1 MTAFVDQAGDLS
13 GPFIR
18 RPVAT
23 ILIMVATLLLGLVAY
38 AQLPIAA
45 LPAVERATIEVY
57 APLPGA
63 SPTTVAS
70 ALAQPLEHQLGLIPG
85 IVEMSSYSG
94 TGGVDIVIQFDL
106 SKSLDDA
113 AQAVQAAINAAGP
126 DLPKDQAWPP
136 SYWKSNPSGFSA
148 IALAL
153 TSDIVPPTQLYEYAD
168 SVLSPKISQLPGV
181 ARVLISGAERKAVR
195 VQVVPGRIAAMNL
208 SLETIRTGIVAASQ
222 NLPKG
227 AIDVD
232 GQNLVIDANDQILTA
247 DDYREIVVAWRD
259 GAPVRLGDVATV
271 TDSVINS
278 KLDGWYGTGRAV
290 VLYVY
295 KQPDANVV
303 ETVDAVKA
311 TLPEIERW
319 LPPSV
324 KVHSVY
330 DRTLLIRASIADVQ
344 LTIGIAVLLV
354 ILVVALF
361 LKHLWAT
368 LIPGLTIP
376 VALAAT
382 LGVMRLNGYSLD
394 NLTLMALT
402 IAVGFVVDDAVIVI
416 ENVMRRIDNG
426 EPPMQA
432 ALNGS
437 RQMGFTIVSITAALA
452 AALIPVLFMPD
463 IVGRYFREFG
473 ITLLAAIAAS
483 ALVSLTLTPML
494 CSRLLK
500 REDVLTERARG
511 RIAGALS
518 RGYAASLD
526 WALGHR
532 SIVLVVAGAVT
543 AASIGIYAIL
553 PKGFMPTQDTGVMFV
568 RTVADSNVSFA
579 AMEELQRKVGR
590 NILDDPAVS
599 GLTSYIGEGNGSA
612 LSNGQLMVALKPPE
626 VRQASIQQ
634 VIERLRGKLGS
645 LDGIRA
651 YFTPLQDLN
660 FGAQSST
667 SRYQYTLWGVDAEE
681 VLRAAVTMR
690 NKIREL
696 PVATDVI
703 ANWETGGLDAGLAV
717 DRTRAAAF
725 GVTPLSIDNTLDDA
739 FGQRQIK
746 TLYLP
751 TNYSRVIL
759 EVDPAAQTDPSVF
772 GRLYVPGSGATQVP
786 LAAMTRPWRSHAVMW
801 VHHSAQFPSATVS
814 FDVKPG
820 HTIAEAISA
829 VRAAEA
835 GAHLPDEVRAEFR
848 GEAAEAA
855 KTGGTQLILFVAA
868 IVAVY
873 IVLGMLY
880 ESYAHPLTILS
891 TLPSTVFG
899 ALLALWV
906 TSTQF
911 TLVTSIACI
920 LLVGMVMKNAI
931 MMVDFALEAERRD
944 GLSPVEAIR
953 RAALARVRPITM
965 TMLVTV
971 LGAVPIAVGTGPG
984 YELRQPLGIAI
995 VGGLL
1000 VAQLF
1005 TLYTTPV
1012 VYLATDRLAKLAAW
1026 KRGHRG
1032 GAVALDGPSTT

>member
-1 MTAFVDQAGDLS
+1 MTDTANLSAPFV
-13 GPFIR
+13 R

-23 ILIMVATLLLGLVAY
+23 ILIMVAILLLGLVAY
-38 AQLPIAA
+38 MQLPIAA
-45 LPAVERATIEVY
+45 LPAVERPTIEVY

-63 SPTTVAS
+63 SPSTVAS

-85 IVEMSSYSG
+85 IIEMSSYSG
-94 TGGVDIVIQFDL
+94 TGGADIVIQFDL

-136 SYWKSNPSGFSA
+136 TYWKSNPSGFSA

-153 TSDIVPPTQLYEYAD
+153 TSDIVPPAQLYEYAD

-181 ARVLISGAERKAVR
+181 ARVSISGAERKAVR
-195 VQVVPGRIAAMNL
+195 VQVSPGRIASMNL
-208 SLETIRTGIVAASQ
+208 SLEALRTAIVAASQ

-227 AIDVD
+227 AIDVE
-232 GQNLVIDANDQILTA
+232 GQSLVIDANDQILTA
-247 DDYREIVVAWRD
+247 DDYREVTVAWRD

-271 TDSVINS
+271 TDSVINA
-278 KLDGWYGTGRAV
+278 KLDGWYDGGRAV

-311 TLPEIERW
+311 MLPEVERW

-324 KVHSVY
+324 KLHAVY
-330 DRTLLIRASIADVQ
+330 DRTLLIRASILDVQ
-344 LTIGIAVLLV
+344 LTIGIAILLV

-382 LGVMRLNGYSLD
+382 LAVMRLNGYSLD

-416 ENVMRRIDNG
+416 ENVMRRIDGG
-426 EPPMQA
+426 EAPMQA
-432 ALNGS
+432 ALNGT

-452 AALIPVLFMPD
+452 AALIPILFMPD

-473 ITLLAAIAAS
+473 ITLVAAIVAS
-483 ALVSLTLTPML
+483 AFVSLTLTPML

-511 RIAGALS
+511 RIEALLG
-518 RGYAASLD
+518 RFYAASLD
-526 WALGHR
+526 WTLGHR
-532 SIVLVVAGAVT
+532 VLVLVVTLGVT
-543 AASIGIYAIL
+543 AASVGLYLVL

-568 RTVADSNVSFA
+568 RTIADSNISFA
-579 AMEELQRKVGR
+579 AMEDRQTAVDQA
-590 NILDDPAVS
+590 ILADPAVS
-599 GLTSYIGEGNGSA
+599 GLTSYIGEGNGNA
-612 LSNGQLMVALKPPE
+612 LSSGQLIVALKPPE
-626 VRQASIQQ
+626 VRQLSIQQ
-634 VIERLRGKLGS
+634 VIQRLKTKLAA
-645 LDGIRA
+645 LDGIRVF
-651 YFTPLQDLN
+651 FTPLQDLN

-681 VLRAAVTMR
+681 VLRAAAAMR
-690 NKIREL
+690 VRI
-696 PVATDVI
+696 
-703 ANWETGGLDAGLAV
+703 ETGGLDAGLAV

-751 TNYSRVIL
+751 TNYSRVIF
-759 EVDPAAQTDPSVF
+759 EVDPSAQADPSVF
-772 GRLYVPGSGATQVP
+772 NQLYVPGTGTTQVP
-786 LAAMTRPWRSHAVMW
+786 LGAMTRPWRSHAVMW
-801 VHHSAQFPSATVS
+801 VHHSAQFPSATIS
-814 FDVKPG
+814 FDVRPG
-820 HTIAEAISA
+820 FTIGDAIPA

-835 GAHLPDEVRAEFR
+835 AARLPDEVRAEFR
-848 GEAAEAA
+848 GEAGEAA
-855 KTGGTQLILFVAA
+855 KTGGTQLLLFGAA
-868 IVAVY
+868 ILAVY

-880 ESYAHPLTILS
+880 ESYAHPFTILS
-891 TLPSTVFG
+891 TLPSTLFG
-899 ALLALWV
+899 ALLALWASG
-906 TSTQF
+906 TPF
-911 TLVTSIACI
+911 TLVSSIACI

-931 MMVDFALEAERRD
+931 MMVDFALDAERRL
-944 GLSPVEAIR
+944 GLSPVDAIR
-953 RAALARVRPITM
+953 QAALARVRPITM
-965 TMLVTV
+965 TMLVAV
-971 LGAVPIAVGTGPG
+971 LSAVPIAVGTGPG
-984 YELRQPLGIAI
+984 FELRQPLGIAI

-1012 VYLATDRLAKLAAW
+1012 VYLATSRLARLRRLSGSAAPA
-1026 KRGHRG
+1026 HRI
-1032 GAVALDGPSTT
+1032 